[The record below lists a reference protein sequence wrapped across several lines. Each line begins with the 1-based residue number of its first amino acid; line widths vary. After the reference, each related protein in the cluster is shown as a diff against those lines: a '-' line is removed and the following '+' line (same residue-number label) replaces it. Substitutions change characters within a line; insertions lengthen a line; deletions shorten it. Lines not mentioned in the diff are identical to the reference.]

1 MRSRA
6 GLHPAPDLTMT
17 FDSAE
22 VAARIMR
29 PGRDYL
35 EFIDALKN
43 FQMVVEGPDELA
55 VWFSE
60 TLQMMLTAGLEFGVD
75 AGGGVRR
82 FTSNTNGGPVFV
94 YVRDGRILRITPIE
108 FDEDDAEAW
117 TIEAR
122 GRSFTPPRKTTV
134 SSHTLAWKSLIYSP
148 DRLLHPMKRVD
159 FDPDGERNP
168 QNRGTSGYERIG
180 WDEALDLVASEIK
193 RVKRDHGPGAI
204 MNGSGSHHTWGV
216 LGYWLSARIRF
227 FNMLGWSPVMHNPDS
242 WEGWYWGAA
251 HHWGQ
256 SARNGGG
263 ETYGTV
269 EDLLKHAEM
278 VVFWSADPEATSGVY
293 GAHDGTIRRQW
304 LTELG
309 IPCVHIDPFHNHTAQ
324 LLGGKWIAP
333 RPGTDSAMVL
343 AIAHVW
349 MTEGLYDEEYVAERT
364 VGFEKW
370 KAYVL
375 GEEDGVPRTPEWQE
389 AETGVPAR
397 DLRALARAWGSKRTY
412 LAAGGL
418 IGFGGACRTAT
429 GSDWARGV
437 VCLMAMQGLGKPGV
451 NMGCLQQGTPLD
463 THFFFPGYA
472 EGGYSGDLYGTAL
485 SINMYQRMPQL
496 ATVNTVSQV
505 VPRLKIPEAVMDG
518 HCEAYPTDPKSIE
531 GQFQRFEYPAP
542 GHSRIKMY
550 YKYGGSHFG
559 TMTDTNRFARMYR
572 SDKLE
577 FVVNQGIWMEGE
589 TKFADVILPACTN
602 FERWDISEFANCG
615 GYIQHA
621 YTQCNHRVAV
631 MQHKCI
637 EPLGES
643 RSDHQI
649 FLDLATRLG
658 LGSMYSEGVTEL
670 DWCKRLFDA
679 TDLPRAVGWKDFL
692 KKGYYVIPPPPVERR
707 DPVSYRWFAEGRAKD
722 TPELTPLP
730 ADYTEEFGKG
740 LQTQSGKL
748 EFEASSLKRFD
759 PDDPERAPIM
769 RYVPAWEGPHADG
782 ALRAVPPA
790 AHHAAPAAQL
800 PHAER
805 RQGRDGERRPRPPR
819 PHRRPLLLDR
829 AREPRRRGRARPGAA
844 RPGPRLQR
852 PRRRDLRGPA
862 DGTRPGRYSAL
873 VRVVRRLRSRGR
885 AGELPRPGRLHEPAH
900 AEPHDD
906 PQGARA
912 GGQLVS
918 RADRG
923 VGRRRVTR
931 EGTHAEAAS
940 GRRGCGRR
948 DAGDHAG
955 GGDPGRPR
963 RS

>member
-1 MRSRA
+1 MAGKNGRRTAARAAGQAKAAFAETQFTATLAGLEVALRAQARRYPEFAARLRERDLVAQIRLAGRTRGRAYVIRDGKVRSRA

-17 FDSAE
+17 FDTAE
-22 VAARIMR
+22 LAVRIMR

-43 FQMVVEGPDELA
+43 FQMRVDGPDDLA

-60 TLQMMLTAGLEFGVD
+60 TLQMMLTAGLEYGVD
-75 AGGGVRR
+75 AGNGVRR

-108 FDEDDAEAW
+108 FDEDDADPW

-122 GRSFTPPRKTTV
+122 GHSFTPPRKTTV

-148 DRLLHPMKRVD
+148 DRLLYPMKRVD

-168 QNRGTSGYERIG
+168 QNRGTSGYERIS
-180 WDEALDLVASEIK
+180 WDEALDIVASEIK

-227 FNMLGWSPVMHNPDS
+227 FNMIGWTPIVHNPDS
-242 WEGWYWGAA
+242 WEGWFWGAA

-278 VVFWSADPEATSGVY
+278 VVFWSSDPEATSGVY

-304 LTELG
+304 LKELG

-349 MTEGLYDEEYVAERT
+349 MTEGLYDKEYVAERT
-364 VGFEKW
+364 EGFDKW

-397 DLRALARAWGSKRTY
+397 DLRALARAWGTKKTY

-429 GSDWARGV
+429 GTDWARGMV
-437 VCLMAMQGLGKPGV
+437 YLMAMQGLGKPGI

-496 ATVNTVSQV
+496 A
-505 VPRLKIPEAVMDG
+505 
-518 HCEAYPTDPKSIE
+518 H
-531 GQFQRFEYPAP
+531 GQ
-542 GHSRIKMY
+542 H
-550 YKYGGSHFG
+550 
-559 TMTDTNRFARMYR
+559 
-572 SDKLE
+572 
-577 FVVNQGIWMEGE
+577 
-589 TKFADVILPACTN
+589 
-602 FERWDISEFANCG
+602 
-615 GYIQHA
+615 
-621 YTQCNHRVAV
+621 
-631 MQHKCI
+631 
-637 EPLGES
+637 
-643 RSDHQI
+643 
-649 FLDLATRLG
+649 
-658 LGSMYSEGVTEL
+658 
-670 DWCKRLFDA
+670 
-679 TDLPRAVGWKDFL
+679 
-692 KKGYYVIPPPPVERR
+692 
-707 DPVSYRWFAEGRAKD
+707 
-722 TPELTPLP
+722 
-730 ADYTEEFGKG
+730 
-740 LQTQSGKL
+740 
-748 EFEASSLKRFD
+748 
-759 PDDPERAPIM
+759 
-769 RYVPAWEGPHADG
+769 
-782 ALRAVPPA
+782 
-790 AHHAAPAAQL
+790 
-800 PHAER
+800 
-805 RQGRDGERRPRPPR
+805 
-819 PHRRPLLLDR
+819 
-829 AREPRRRGRARPGAA
+829 
-844 RPGPRLQR
+844 
-852 PRRRDLRGPA
+852 
-862 DGTRPGRYSAL
+862 
-873 VRVVRRLRSRGR
+873 
-885 AGELPRPGRLHEPAH
+885 
-900 AEPHDD
+900 
-906 PQGARA
+906 
-912 GGQLVS
+912 
-918 RADRG
+918 
-923 VGRRRVTR
+923 
-931 EGTHAEAAS
+931 
-940 GRRGCGRR
+940 
-948 DAGDHAG
+948 DHAG
-955 GGDPGRPR
+955 RATPQDPRGGHGRPL
-963 RS
+963 